1 MRWTGQRD
9 AGDGK
14 NLMVGI
20 YKKQMRYAEPYPYHT
35 HGGYRTMITAGGGQV
50 VAHRLF
56 PSSWGKGGGVPQGR

>member
-9 AGDGK
+9 AGSGK
-14 NLMVGI
+14 NLMIGI
-20 YKKQMRYAEPYPYHT
+20 YKKQYAEPYPYHT

-56 PSSWGKGGGVPQGR
+56 PSFWGKGGGVPQGR

>member
-1 MRWTGQRD
+1 
-9 AGDGK
+9 
-14 NLMVGI
+14 MVGI